1 MRKLET
7 VCVRV
12 FFSKLTHL
20 CVDRILSNVLYTATE
35 KEPEEKPYLSLIF
48 NVFLRKSSEF
58 LMYINY
64 LYVLENILKILLHGM
79 FPLFNK
85 IYF

>member
-1 MRKLET
+1 MCFIQR
-7 VCVRV
+7 
-12 FFSKLTHL
+12 H
-20 CVDRILSNVLYTATE
+20 E

-48 NVFLRKSSEF
+48 SVFLRKSSEF

-79 FPLFNK
+79 FPSFNK